1 MPEKARKRIQGDING
16 HRRIRTADFL
26 HVKQAYWSSL
36 KRNVLKNNHYI
47 MRPGKMSIFVSLK
60 WIKNFLG
67 WFLTSLGQTAW
78 NCPPRDNREK

>member
-1 MPEKARKRIQGDING
+1 MNTGKIEVSQMTLKRFISDEGIEITYYKQING

-47 MRPGKMSIFVSLK
+47 MRP
-60 WIKNFLG
+60 
-67 WFLTSLGQTAW
+67 
-78 NCPPRDNREK
+78 